1 MAQLCYHLT
10 LGILFITFGTT
21 IMDKGKS
28 VSSQSLSL
36 KTKIAYGVSDLGI
49 TLPLS
54 SIAFFLLYFY
64 TDVIRFAPMLAGTAL
79 LVAKAWDAVSDP
91 LMGQLSDGTRS
102 RWGRR
107 RPYLLFGAL
116 PYAVLF
122 TLIWIPQ
129 ATSSTAINYLVVIG
143 LFILFFTASTI
154 VTVPYNALL
163 PELALLPHE
172 RTKLTAFRQPFSVIG
187 WVAGSALVLP
197 LVAALGGGRRGYILM
212 AGIFGAVALIAFLI
226 TTTSITERAD
236 FSKKDSVPIGQSFL
250 LTFKNRP
257 FWWFIAAYSLVS
269 LGYTILSGVLIF
281 YAKYWLLNEGLFTVM
296 MGIVMGFLL
305 LSIPLWVWISGKIG
319 KKEGFIA
326 GIVVL
331 IISAGAI
338 FFLPRTGGIS
348 LFLLMGLAGVGT
360 GAYFLFPYSIL
371 PEIIDYDELTSGTR
385 REGAYFGIAFLIFK
399 VSIALAPFVTG
410 TILARVGYVPD
421 IPQTQ
426 QTLLGIRLLV
436 GLIPSVLFVLGLIAL
451 WIFPLNRRHCEDI
464 VARLSATRGQ

>member
-1 MAQLCYHLT
+1 MNKRS
-10 LGILFITFGTT
+10 ITSGT
-21 IMDKGKS
+21 
-28 VSSQSLSL
+28 SLSL
-36 KTKIAYGVSDLGI
+36 RTKIAYGVSDLGI

-64 TDVIRFAPMLAGTAL
+64 TDVVHLSPLLAGTAL

-91 LMGQLSDGTRS
+91 LMGQISDATRS

-116 PYAVLF
+116 PYAILF
-122 TLIWIPQ
+122 VLIWTAHVSSS
-129 ATSSTAINYLVVIG
+129 ATVNYLIVTG

-172 RTKLTAFRQPFSVIG
+172 RTKLTAYRQPFAVIG

-197 LVAALGGGRRGYILM
+197 LVAALGGGRQGYILM
-212 AGIFGAVALIAFLI
+212 AAIFGVVALIVFLI
-226 TTTSITERAD
+226 TATSVRERID
-236 FSKKDSVPIGQSFL
+236 FSRKGSVPIGRSFI

-269 LGYTILSGVLIF
+269 LGYTILSGVLIY

-305 LSIPLWVWISGKIG
+305 LSIPLWVWVSGKIG
-319 KKEGFIA
+319 KKEGFLI

-331 IISAGAI
+331 IVSAGAI
-338 FFLPRTGGIS
+338 FFLPPTGGAF
-348 LFLLMGLAGVGT
+348 LFILMGLAGIGT

-399 VSIALAPFVTG
+399 ISIALAPFITG
-410 TILARVGYVPD
+410 TILTTLGYVPD
-421 IPQTQ
+421 APQTQ

-436 GLIPSVLFVLGLIAL
+436 GVIPSILFALGLIFL
-451 WIFPLNRRHCEDI
+451 WAFPLNRRYCEDI
-464 VARLSATRGQ
+464 VTKLSATRNA

>member
-1 MAQLCYHLT
+1 MNERN
-10 LGILFITFGTT
+10 IT
-21 IMDKGKS
+21 
-28 VSSQSLSL
+28 SSTPLSL
-36 KTKIAYGVSDLGI
+36 RTKIAYGVSDLGI

-64 TDVIRFAPMLAGTAL
+64 TDVIHFSPLLAGTAL

-91 LMGQLSDGTRS
+91 LMGQISDATRS
-102 RWGRR
+102 HRGRR

-122 TLIWIPQ
+122 VLIWTPQ
-129 ATSSTAINYLVVIG
+129 VSSSATVNYLIVTG

-172 RTKLTAFRQPFSVIG
+172 RTKLTAYRQPFSVIG

-197 LVAALGGGRRGYILM
+197 LVAALGGGRQGYILM
-212 AGIFGAVALIAFLI
+212 ASIFGVVALIVFLI
-226 TTTSITERAD
+226 TATSVRERID
-236 FSKKDSVPIGQSFL
+236 FSRKGSVPIGRSFI

-269 LGYTILSGVLIF
+269 LGYTILSGVLIY
-281 YAKYWLLNEGLFTVM
+281 YAKYWLHNAGLFTVM

-305 LSIPLWVWISGKIG
+305 LSIPLWVWVSGKIG
-319 KKEGFIA
+319 KKEGFLI

-331 IISAGAI
+331 IVSAGAI
-338 FFLPRTGGIS
+338 FFLPPTGGAF
-348 LFLLMGLAGVGT
+348 LFILMGLAGIGT

-399 VSIALAPFVTG
+399 ISIALAPFITG
-410 TILARVGYVPD
+410 TILTAVGYIPD
-421 IPQTQ
+421 APQTQ
-426 QTLLGIRLLV
+426 HTLLGIRLLV
-436 GLIPSVLFVLGLIAL
+436 GVIPSALFALGLIFL
-451 WIFPLNRRHCEDI
+451 WAFPLNRRYCEDI
-464 VARLSATRGQ
+464 VTKLSVTRNA

>member
-1 MAQLCYHLT
+1 MS
-10 LGILFITFGTT
+10 
-21 IMDKGKS
+21 GKYS
-28 VSSQSLSL
+28 PIDRESLSFS
-36 KTKIAYGVSDLGI
+36 TKIAYGVSDLGV

-64 TDVIRFAPMLAGTAL
+64 TDVIHFSPMLAGTAL
-79 LVAKAWDAVSDP
+79 LIAKAWDALSDP
-91 LMGQLSDGTRS
+91 LMGQVSDRTES

-107 RPYLLFGAL
+107 RPYLLFAAL
-116 PYAVLF
+116 PYAFLF
-122 TLIWIPQ
+122 ILIWTPQ
-129 ATSSTAINYLVVIG
+129 PTSDTTLNYLFVIS
-143 LFILFFTASTI
+143 LFILFFTASTV

-172 RTKLTAFRQPFSVIG
+172 RTKLTAYRQPFAVIG

-212 AGIFGAVALIAFLI
+212 AGIFGAVALVVFLI
-226 TTTSITERAD
+226 TASRVRERAD
-236 FSKKDSVPIGQSFL
+236 FSRKGSVSIAQSFL

-305 LSIPLWVWISGKIG
+305 LSIPLWVWVSGKIG
-319 KKEGFIA
+319 KKEAFLI

-331 IISAGAI
+331 ILSAAAI
-338 FFLPRTGGIS
+338 FFLPPTGGAF
-348 LFLLMGLAGVGT
+348 LFVLMGFAGIGT

-371 PEIIDYDELTSGTR
+371 PEIIDSDELTSGTR

-399 VSIALAPFVTG
+399 ISIALAPFITG
-410 TILARVGYVPD
+410 TVLAHIGYIPD
-421 IPQTQ
+421 VPQTQ

-436 GLIPSVLFVLGLIAL
+436 GAFPSAFFVLGFIFL
-451 WIFPLNRRHCEDI
+451 WIFPLNKRNCEQI
-464 VARLSATRGQ
+464 VQKLSVIRNP

>member
-1 MAQLCYHLT
+1 MNKRIVT
-10 LGILFITFGTT
+10 SNTP
-21 IMDKGKS
+21 
-28 VSSQSLSL
+28 LSL
-36 KTKIAYGVSDLGI
+36 RTKIAYGVSDLGI

-64 TDVIRFAPMLAGTAL
+64 TDVIHFSPLLAGTAL

-91 LMGQLSDGTRS
+91 LMGQISDATRS

-116 PYAVLF
+116 PYAILF
-122 TLIWIPQ
+122 VLIWTAQ
-129 ATSSTAINYLVVIG
+129 VSSSATVNYLIITG

-172 RTKLTAFRQPFSVIG
+172 RTKLTAYRQPFAVIG

-197 LVAALGGGRRGYILM
+197 LVAALGGGRQGYILM
-212 AGIFGAVALIAFLI
+212 AAIFGAVALIVFII
-226 TTTSITERAD
+226 TATSVRERID
-236 FSKKDSVPIGQSFL
+236 FSRKGSVPIGRSFI
-250 LTFKNRP
+250 LTFRNRP

-269 LGYTILSGVLIF
+269 LGYTILSGILIY

-305 LSIPLWVWISGKIG
+305 LSIPLWVWVSGKIG
-319 KKEGFIA
+319 KKEGFLI

-331 IISAGAI
+331 IVSAGAI
-338 FFLPRTGGIS
+338 FFLPPTGGAF
-348 LFLLMGLAGVGT
+348 LFILMGLAGIGT

-399 VSIALAPFVTG
+399 ISIALAPFITG
-410 TILARVGYVPD
+410 TILTTVGYVPD
-421 IPQTQ
+421 APQTQ

-436 GLIPSVLFVLGLIAL
+436 GVIPSILFALGLIFL
-451 WIFPLNRRHCEDI
+451 WAFPLNRRYCEDI
-464 VARLSATRGQ
+464 VTKLSATRTA

>member
-1 MAQLCYHLT
+1 MNTKENAPDTPLR
-10 LGILFITFGTT
+10 
-21 IMDKGKS
+21 
-28 VSSQSLSL
+28 L

-64 TDVIRFAPMLAGTAL
+64 TDVIHFSPILAGTAL

-91 LMGQLSDGTRS
+91 LMGQISDGTRS

-116 PYAVLF
+116 PYAALF
-122 TLIWIPQ
+122 ILVWCPHVTQ
-129 ATSSTAINYLVVIG
+129 DNTINYLVVIA

-163 PELALLPHE
+163 PELALLPHD
-172 RTKLTAFRQPFSVIG
+172 RTKLTAFRQPFAVIG

-197 LVAALGGGRRGYILM
+197 LVATLGGGRRGYILM
-212 AGIFGAVALIAFLI
+212 SAIFGTIALVVFLI
-226 TTTSITERAD
+226 TAASVRERAD
-236 FSKKDSVPIGQSFL
+236 FSDRDSVPVGRSFL
-250 LTFKNRP
+250 LTFRNRP

-269 LGYTILSGVLIF
+269 LGYTILSGVLIY
-281 YAKYWLLNEGLFTVM
+281 YAKYWLADEGLFTVM
-296 MGIVMGFLL
+296 MGVVMGLLL
-305 LSIPLWVWISGKIG
+305 LSIPLWVWVSGKIG
-319 KKEGFIA
+319 KKEGFII
-326 GIVVL
+326 GIAVL
-331 IISAGAI
+331 VLSACAM
-338 FFLPRTGGIS
+338 FFLPRTSGVP
-348 LFLLMGLAGVGT
+348 LFLIMGFAGVGT

-399 VSIALAPFVTG
+399 ISIALAPFITG
-410 TILARVGYVPD
+410 TILAASGYIPD
-421 IPQTQ
+421 VPQTE

-436 GLIPSVLFVLGLIAL
+436 GIIPAGFFMAGLIFL
-451 WIFPLNRRHCEDI
+451 LFFPLNRQYCEDI
-464 VARLSATRGQ
+464 VVRLSASRNARKR

>member
-1 MAQLCYHLT
+1 MLEIYRHY
-10 LGILFITFGTT
+10 FITVDMNEKNPRIDRETLSF
-21 IMDKGKS
+21 KS
-28 VSSQSLSL
+28 
-36 KTKIAYGVSDLGI
+36 KIAYGVSDLGV

-54 SIAFFLLYFY
+54 SIAFFLLFFY
-64 TDVIRFAPMLAGTAL
+64 TDVVHFSPMLAGTAL
-79 LVAKAWDAVSDP
+79 LIAKAWDAVSDP
-91 LMGQLSDGTRS
+91 LMGQVSDTTRS

-122 TLIWIPQ
+122 ILIWIPRPSFGGP
-129 ATSSTAINYLVVIG
+129 ADYLPVIA
-143 LFILFFTASTI
+143 LFILFFTASTV

-163 PELALLPHE
+163 PELALSPHE
-172 RTKLTAFRQPFSVIG
+172 RTKLTAYRQPFAVLG

-197 LVAALGGGRRGYILM
+197 LVGALGGGRRGYILM
-212 AGIFGAVALIAFLI
+212 AAIFGAAALVVFLI
-226 TTTSITERAD
+226 TASYVRERAD
-236 FSKKDSVPIGQSFL
+236 FSRKGSVPITRSFL
-250 LTFKNRP
+250 LTAKNVP
-257 FWWFIAAYSLVS
+257 FWWFIGAYSLVS

-305 LSIPLWVWISGKIG
+305 LSVPMWVWISGKTG
-319 KKEGFIA
+319 KREAFLA

-331 IISAGAI
+331 IAAAGAI
-338 FFLPRTGGIS
+338 FFLPRTGGPL
-348 LFLLMGLAGVGT
+348 LFALMGLAGIGT

-399 VSIALAPFVTG
+399 ISIALAPFITG
-410 TILARVGYVPD
+410 TVLARIGYVANA
-421 IPQTQ
+421 PQTE

-436 GLIPSVLFVLGLIAL
+436 GAIPSAFFALGLVSL
-451 WIFPLNRRHCEDI
+451 WIFPLNKRRCDDI
-464 VARLSATRGQ
+464 VKKLSHLRNQ

>member
-1 MAQLCYHLT
+1 MNKRIVT
-10 LGILFITFGTT
+10 SNTP
-21 IMDKGKS
+21 
-28 VSSQSLSL
+28 LSL
-36 KTKIAYGVSDLGI
+36 RTKIAYGVSDLGI

-64 TDVIRFAPMLAGTAL
+64 TDVIHFSPLLAGTAL

-91 LMGQLSDGTRS
+91 LMGQISDATRS

-116 PYAVLF
+116 PYAILF
-122 TLIWIPQ
+122 VLIWTAQ
-129 ATSSTAINYLVVIG
+129 VSSSATVNYLIITG

-172 RTKLTAFRQPFSVIG
+172 RTKLTAYRQPFAVIG

-197 LVAALGGGRRGYILM
+197 LVAALGGGRQGYILM
-212 AGIFGAVALIAFLI
+212 AAIFGAVALIVFLV
-226 TTTSITERAD
+226 TATSVRERID
-236 FSKKDSVPIGQSFL
+236 FSRKGSVPIGRSFI
-250 LTFKNRP
+250 LTFRNRP

-269 LGYTILSGVLIF
+269 LGYTILSGILIY

-305 LSIPLWVWISGKIG
+305 LSIPLWVWVSGKIG
-319 KKEGFIA
+319 KKEGFLI

-331 IISAGAI
+331 IVSAGAI
-338 FFLPRTGGIS
+338 FFLPPTGGAF
-348 LFLLMGLAGVGT
+348 LFILMGLAGIGT

-399 VSIALAPFVTG
+399 ISIALAPFITG
-410 TILARVGYVPD
+410 TILTTVGYVPD
-421 IPQTQ
+421 APQTQ

-436 GLIPSVLFVLGLIAL
+436 GVVPSILFALGLIFL
-451 WIFPLNRRHCEDI
+451 WAFPLNRRYCEDI
-464 VARLSATRGQ
+464 VTKLSATRTA

>member
-1 MAQLCYHLT
+1 MNKQ
-10 LGILFITFGTT
+10 GTT
-21 IMDKGKS
+21 PNE
-28 VSSQSLSL
+28 SLSL

-64 TDVIRFAPMLAGTAL
+64 TDVVRFSPMLAGTAL
-79 LVAKAWDAVSDP
+79 LIAKAWDAVSDP
-91 LMGQLSDGTRS
+91 LMGQISDTTKS

-122 TLIWIPQ
+122 ILIWAPQ
-129 ATSSTAINYLVVIG
+129 VTSSPSVNYLVVIA
-143 LFILFFTASTI
+143 LFIFFFTASTI

-172 RTKLTAFRQPFSVIG
+172 RTKLTAYRQPFAVIG

-197 LVAALGGGRRGYILM
+197 LVAALGGGRQGYILM
-212 AGIFGAVALIAFLI
+212 AAIFGVVALAVFLVTVI
-226 TTTSITERAD
+226 SVRERAD
-236 FSKKDSVPIGQSFL
+236 FSRKGSVPIAQSFI
-250 LTFKNRP
+250 LTFRNRP

-281 YAKYWLLNEGLFTVM
+281 YAKYWLSNEGLFTIM

-319 KKEGFIA
+319 KKEGFLIGIA
-326 GIVVL
+326 VL
-331 IISAGAI
+331 ILSAGAI
-338 FFLPRTGGIS
+338 FFLPRTGGVF
-348 LFLLMGLAGVGT
+348 LFLLMGFAGIGT

-399 VSIALAPFVTG
+399 ISIALAPFITG
-410 TILARVGYVPD
+410 TILARIGYIPD
-421 IPQTQ
+421 VPQTQ

-436 GLIPSVLFVLGLIAL
+436 GAIPSAFFALGLIAL
-451 WIFPLNRRHCEDI
+451 WVFPLNKRYSEDI
-464 VARLSATRGQ
+464 VKKLSASRGV